1 MTTIPLLQHLLYHV
15 IITVRYTIIYIR
27 FIFLLF
33 RSKVVTL
40 IRVECHVDCL
50 NLSKIFTV
58 LWLLDNLF
66 DIVTRDEQ
74 MHVLWKFWKNADPA
88 ISVWDCTVRKI
99 RYSFTS
105 EWDKGMDCGKSPS
118 GFKKMKKKQVKDELD
133 RIKQAEKKKRRLE
146 KALATSAA
154 IISELEKKKQREKEE
169 QRRLDEE
176 GAAIAEAVALQVL
189 IGEDS
194 NDACSQIN
202 YGKQVYRKPSE
213 ELGWVMNA
221 HGGSICRWNGYGR
234 GENGSFVRGVEG
246 PYVDE
251 MSAAGLVAAR
261 AVSNLQIADDED
273 INAFVFKRMFNYLYM
288 NLKTRCN
295 ICSSFSKRLHWMVIV
310 GSLRGTSAN
319 TFVDGKGAK
328 KLHCLVKDI

>member
-1 MTTIPLLQHLLYHV
+1 SRTRGIQLAVGSDAIRLSISNSSNQKSWHPRLPHNLPPRIQSC
-15 IITVRYTIIYIR
+15 YTH
-27 FIFLLF
+27 
-33 RSKVVTL
+33 K
-40 IRVECHVDCL
+40 
-50 NLSKIFTV
+50 
-58 LWLLDNLF
+58 
-66 DIVTRDEQ
+66 
-74 MHVLWKFWKNADPA
+74 
-88 ISVWDCTVRKI
+88 
-99 RYSFTS
+99 
-105 EWDKGMDCGKSPS
+105 DKGMDCGKSPS
-118 GFKKMKKKQVKDELD
+118 GVKKMKKKQVKDELD

-194 NDACSQIN
+194 NDACSQVN

-273 INAFVFKRMFNYLYM
+273 INAFVFKRM
-288 NLKTRCN
+288 
-295 ICSSFSKRLHWMVIV
+295 
-310 GSLRGTSAN
+310 
-319 TFVDGKGAK
+319 
-328 KLHCLVKDI
+328 